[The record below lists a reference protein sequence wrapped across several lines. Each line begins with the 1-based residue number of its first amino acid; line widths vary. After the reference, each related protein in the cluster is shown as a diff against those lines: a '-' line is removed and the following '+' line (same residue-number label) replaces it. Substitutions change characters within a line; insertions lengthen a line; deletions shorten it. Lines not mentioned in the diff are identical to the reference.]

1 MGGEELS
8 AKSDDLCFLIVSQ
21 LWLPLVSLLLLS
33 PSNLPSLLWSCFS
46 CHEGSLPPEVLV
58 DEDKEEEVTLSAQLR
73 ELVETKQAES
83 IQ

>member
-1 MGGEELS
+1 MF
-8 AKSDDLCFLIVSQ
+8 SD
-21 LWLPLVSLLLLS
+21 SLNCGFPWYL
-33 PSNLPSLLWSCFS
+33 FS
-46 CHEGSLPPEVLV
+46 CSLPPLYLLFSVLAFSSHEGSLPPEVLV

>member
-8 AKSDDLCFLIVSQ
+8 AKSDDLCFVIVSI
-21 LWLPLVSLLLLS
+21 VASLGISSLALS
-33 PSNLPSLLWSCFS
+33 FS